1 MATLTPNPKMQFFD
15 ANGNPLVG
23 GKLYT
28 YAAGTNTP
36 LATYTDAGGA
46 TPNANPV
53 ILDSRGEANVW
64 LGVTQYKFTLKDS
77 LDNLIWT
84 VDNLNQVDAV
94 TLARLAQS
102 DGSSLVGFLQSGT
115 GAVATTVQSKL
126 RQTVNVKDFGAV
138 GNGITNDT
146 AAFSSAIATGKNVF
160 VPAGTYAVNLTIT
173 SRGTHIIGEGPTI
186 TTLVPSVTTSPVI
199 KIDGDAA
206 GTFVQFCQIE
216 ELSISGVS
224 RLGHGIHIYN
234 TSDVRGCD
242 YIRLINLYVSNC
254 NYGLYCQGRS
264 IWNYFENCLFDF
276 NIDGIHVETDQA
288 INSWTLVN
296 CTTNRNNRHGC
307 YLYKTDVSISGMIG
321 FGFYN
326 FNSEYNGQDVA
337 QAVSYGV
344 YLNGA
349 QGVCF
354 YDLTLENNGY
364 TLTSQEGYGLYVTGT
379 LGRGV
384 AVDGCWAVNSKHPI
398 KIDGQKKSG
407 SINNVH
413 TLVPV
418 YGGVGL
424 EIAANWANDEP
435 KIEIGPVING
445 TITNTYDVNGAYAT
459 VKGVDWVPGSPTTIN
474 FANRK
479 SITYQTSGGAGNIN
493 TANGLLPGDEINIFN
508 YAGGTANTVTL
519 AAGLM
524 ATGVAYSISANVAQK
539 FLVLGFPAVGKLIP
553 L

>member
-1 MATLTPNPKMQFFD
+1 MAGVKISNLP
-15 ANGNPLVG
+15 
-23 GKLYT
+23 
-28 YAAGTNTP
+28 AATTP
-36 LATYTDAGGA
+36 LSGTESV
-46 TPNANPV
+46 PV
-53 ILDSRGEANVW
+53 VQS
-64 LGVTQYKFTLKDS
+64 GVT
-77 LDNLIWT
+77 
-84 VDNLNQVDAV
+84 ARV
-94 TLARLAQS
+94 TAAALGAAAS
-102 DGSSLVGFLQSGT
+102 YAPFGA
-115 GAVATTVQSKL
+115 GAVATTVQAKL
-126 RQTVNVKDFGAV
+126 RESVSVLDYGAV
-138 GNGITNDT
+138 GNGTTNDT
-146 AAFSSAIATGKNVF
+146 AAFAAAIATGKNVF
-160 VPAGTYAVNLTIT
+160 VPAGTYAVNLSIT
-173 SRGTHIIGEGPTI
+173 TRSVHIYGEGPTV
-186 TTLVPSVTTSPVI
+186 TTLVPFVAASPVI

-216 ELSISGVS
+216 ELTIAGVG
-224 RLGHGIHIYN
+224 RAGHGIHIYN

-242 YIRLINLYVSNC
+242 YIRLRNLYVSNC

-307 YLYKTDVSISGMIG
+307 YLYKTDISVSGMIG

-384 AVDGCWAVNSKHPI
+384 VVDGCWAVNSKHPI

-413 TLVPV
+413 TLTPV

-435 KIEIGPVING
+435 KVEIGPVING
-445 TITNTYDVNGAYAT
+445 TITNTYDVNGSYAT
-459 VKGVDWVPGSPTTIN
+459 VKGVDWVVASPTTVN

-479 SITYQTSGGAGNIN
+479 SITYSAQTAPGTIS
-493 TANGLLPGDEINIFN
+493 TANGLLAGDEINIFN

-524 ATGVAYSISANVAQK
+524 ASGVAYAIAANTAKK
-539 FLVLGFPAVGKLIP
+539 FLVIGFPNAGKLVP